1 MSDLAGVRPQ
11 LWERLDRWT
20 NWVVLSRLRNS
31 FLSRA
36 ITALSLSSLV
46 LGNLLEVFA
55 RTGIDPFTLRLTFA
69 GSLIFLLGY
78 LMIGLWIPPEFGQ
91 QGEIYDHVKRMKEI
105 ADSDFVTS
113 RLAMS
118 NNLLER
124 VNTWRSLQP
133 PKPLI
138 DFLTTTTSIL
148 KEKDSGFSDEEMAA
162 LFHADLSLRKHDS
175 PARRLIAASIMM
187 IGVACLA
194 LPTLRNVVKA
204 IAAGAL

>member
-1 MSDLAGVRPQ
+1 
-11 LWERLDRWT
+11 
-20 NWVVLSRLRNS
+20 
-31 FLSRA
+31 
-36 ITALSLSSLV
+36 
-46 LGNLLEVFA
+46 
-55 RTGIDPFTLRLTFA
+55 
-69 GSLIFLLGY
+69 
-78 LMIGLWIPPEFGQ
+78 MIGLWIPPEFGQ

-175 PARRLIAASIMM
+175 PARRLIAASVMM